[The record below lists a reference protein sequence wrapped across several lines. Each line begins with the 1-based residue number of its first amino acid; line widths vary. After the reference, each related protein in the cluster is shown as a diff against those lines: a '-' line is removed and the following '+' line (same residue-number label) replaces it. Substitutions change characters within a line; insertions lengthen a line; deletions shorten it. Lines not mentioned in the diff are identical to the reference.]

1 MLRRMTVRLRVPA
14 VDDPQ
19 FVADYDERARVLKL
33 IGSADNTTAA
43 ALGRLFA
50 DLHLDLSG
58 KKAPQ
63 VVVDMRDLDFLGTAC
78 AKELVAWF
86 EKLESAADRYA
97 IKLRS
102 NPSIAWQRTTLPALA
117 CFDPT
122 LVTVET

>member
-1 MLRRMTVRLRVPA
+1 MTVRLRVPA

-33 IGSADNTTAA
+33 VGSADNATAP
-43 ALGRLFA
+43 ALGRLFDDVHV
-50 DLHLDLSG
+50 DLAG
-58 KKAPQ
+58 KKATQ

-86 EKLESAADRYA
+86 EKLETTGERYA

-102 NPSIAWQRTTLPALA
+102 NPTIAWQRTTLPALA

>member
-1 MLRRMTVRLRVPA
+1 MTVRLRVPA

-33 IGSADNTTAA
+33 IGSADNATAT
-43 ALGRLFA
+43 ALGRLF
-50 DLHLDLSG
+50 DDVHMELSD
-58 KKAPQ
+58 KHATQ
-63 VVVDMRDLDFLGTAC
+63 IVVDMRDLDFLGTAC

-97 IKLRS
+97 IKLRT

>member
-1 MLRRMTVRLRVPA
+1 MRLRVPA

-33 IGSADNTTAA
+33 IGSADNATAA
-43 ALGRLFA
+43 ALGRVFD
-50 DLHLDLSG
+50 DLHVDLSG
-58 KKAPQ
+58 KKANQ

-78 AKELVAWF
+78 VKELVAWF
-86 EKLESAADRYA
+86 EKLETATERYA

-102 NPSIAWQRTTLPALA
+102 NPTIAWQRTTLPALA
-117 CFDPT
+117 CFDPA